1 MKPVTRQKL
10 NIIIDIIMFVVMVAL
25 AVIGFIIKY
34 VLLSG
39 TDRWAKYGRNV
50 DLTYWGLDRHQW
62 GFIHLICGILLLLLL
77 VLHIVF
83 HWNMMVC
90 MIRRLI
96 PGVKSRVVA
105 VSSIIAVSFLFIL
118 FPFFM
123 NPKTGEP
130 IRGQG
135 EGYGRTYLPDSE
147 RLHLQSVTDEPGESE
162 IVVPASPVTVQ
173 SGEEDKAG
181 QPEIHQSGVKHEE
194 ARTLDIKGFNTIG
207 ELAALYNVPSG
218 ELKRMLNIP
227 AGVSD
232 REQLGR
238 IRRVYGF
245 TMSEVEDCIIS
256 LQKGQSQ

>member
-39 TDRWAKYGRNV
+39 TDRWVKYGRNV
-50 DLTYWGLDRHQW
+50 ELTYWGLDRHQW
-62 GFIHLICGILLLLLL
+62 GFIHLLCGLFLVLLL
-77 VLHIVF
+77 VLHIIF
-83 HWNMMVC
+83 HWSMIVC
-90 MIRRLI
+90 MIKRLI
-96 PGVKSRVVA
+96 PGVKSRVITIG
-105 VSSIIAVSFLFIL
+105 SLIAVSILFIV

-123 NPKTGEP
+123 NPQTGEP

-135 EGYGRTYLPDSE
+135 EGYGRTYLPDGE
-147 RLHLQSVTDEPGESE
+147 RLHLQSVTDEQEKSQEAIQDLLPVAENSE
-162 IVVPASPVTVQ
+162 Q
-173 SGEEDKAG
+173 EEVS

-207 ELAALYNVPSG
+207 ELAAYYNVPAG

-227 AGVSD
+227 EGVSEM
-232 REQLGR
+232 EQLGR

-245 TMSEVEDCIIS
+245 SMREVEDCIIS
-256 LQKGQSQ
+256 LQKKQRQ